1 MSDITDKEL
10 YELVMGNLCELAV
23 EYDLDEQDILKC
35 ICSMAIAMMD
45 VSEVESVSTYGK
57 TLSIVECAE

>member
-1 MSDITDKEL
+1 MSDITDKDL
-10 YELVMGNLCELAV
+10 HDLVMGNLCELAV
-23 EYDLDEQDILKC
+23 EHDLDEQDILKC
-35 ICSMAIAMMD
+35 ICSIAIAMMT